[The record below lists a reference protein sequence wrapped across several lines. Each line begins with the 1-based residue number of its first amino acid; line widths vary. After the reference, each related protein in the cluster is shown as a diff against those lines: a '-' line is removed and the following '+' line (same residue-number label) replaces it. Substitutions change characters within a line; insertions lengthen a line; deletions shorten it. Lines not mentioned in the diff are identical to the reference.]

1 MNPVTVP
8 SYSFKE
14 FPDHSIGK
22 KNPGGIQPAPR
33 VERSQYFKVA
43 MEHRGKR
50 AEQKEKSRCIMSI
63 QHSDY
68 KKYVGKLSET
78 RKELGRLIKMNSM

>member
-1 MNPVTVP
+1 MEIKERNLWETGNKMNPVTVP

-33 VERSQYFKVA
+33 VERS
-43 MEHRGKR
+43 
-50 AEQKEKSRCIMSI
+50 
-63 QHSDY
+63 
-68 KKYVGKLSET
+68 
-78 RKELGRLIKMNSM
+78 